1 MSQQKHLGKR
11 CHQEYPGA
19 STKQEYVRGKRPST
33 VRNIKKKSGRLM
45 LSHVSG
51 TWGFLRHCEVGQT
64 GDQDSRGAWCSSN
77 KADGIDQ
84 ETGDRTTLCVWRIW
98 NILLAA
104 NTFVVG
110 RPKQCRCK
118 SRCREIKQPS
128 LKPVPS
134 RFKTFKSISPS
145 LSQITGTTYDSWDS
159 DPPSKRDET
168 TTLLML
174 CCHQKSFS
182 KILLN
187 SPWWNLIQQGG
198 RREKGAIKQ
207 CTLCSWRQLTCK
219 FLTALDE
226 SAQTQN
232 ATLRREERGGT
243 SALGYIV
250 MIQHFNSSNIQ
261 VKLWHNSVYSFWTT
275 RNSVSSHKIISISV
289 EAVNSVSWWIL
300 QL

>member
-1 MSQQKHLGKR
+1 
-11 CHQEYPGA
+11 
-19 STKQEYVRGKRPST
+19 
-33 VRNIKKKSGRLM
+33 M

-64 GDQDSRGAWCSSN
+64 GDQDSTGAWCSSN

-84 ETGDRTTLCVWRIW
+84 ETGDRTTLCVWQIW

-145 LSQITGTTYDSWDS
+145 LSQTTGTTYDSWDS

-226 SAQTQN
+226 
-232 ATLRREERGGT
+232 
-243 SALGYIV
+243 
-250 MIQHFNSSNIQ
+250 
-261 VKLWHNSVYSFWTT
+261 
-275 RNSVSSHKIISISV
+275 
-289 EAVNSVSWWIL
+289 
-300 QL
+300 